1 MRTEDVMRSNSILD
15 PALEQQDAVA
25 RRAYL
30 GKRLRET
37 VAWAHSRSPHVRR
50 AFDKAGLSPQDVAS
64 LDDLA
69 KIPITRKD
77 DVPAMQ
83 AAEPPFGGLV
93 AVEVGRLQRIF
104 ASPGP
109 ILDPQGEGDDFW
121 RFRMALAAAGFRR
134 GEVAINS
141 ASYHL
146 TPLGFMLD
154 NAARSLGC
162 VVVPAGVGQTDLQVR
177 VASALRVT
185 CYLGTPSF
193 LYTLV
198 KRGREMGVPLFIE
211 VGFVTAE
218 MFPESLRAE
227 LEKDFGVRAL
237 QGYGTADQ
245 GCLAYECAERG
256 GMHLHPETIVEV
268 LDLETRKPAAPGQPG
283 EIVATTFDPAYPL
296 LRFATGDIGTLAQPV
311 TCPCLRTAPKLAG
324 LVGRVGD
331 AVKVKGMF
339 VRGAEIAKALEAF
352 PAVARFQAVVTRDQ
366 HQDHLAY
373 LVELKEGSP
382 PEADLEGRI
391 AEALREAIK
400 VRGEVRIASR
410 GALPEGA
417 RRIDDRRTWR

>member
-1 MRTEDVMRSNSILD
+1 MRATSILD
-15 PALEQQDAVA
+15 PALEQQDAVS

-30 GKRLRET
+30 GTRLREA
-37 VAWAHSRSPHVRR
+37 VAWAHARSPHARR
-50 AFDKAGLSPQDVAS
+50 TFEQAGIGPSDVAS
-64 LDDLA
+64 LDDLTR
-69 KIPITRKD
+69 IPITRKD

-83 AAEPPFGGLV
+83 AADPPFGGLL
-93 AVEVGRLQRIF
+93 AVEPGRLQRIF

-134 GEVAINS
+134 GDIAINS

-162 VVVPAGVGQTDLQVR
+162 VVVPAGVGQTDVQVR
-177 VASALRVT
+177 VASALRAT

-198 KRGREMGVPLFIE
+198 KRGREMGVPLSIE

-218 MFPESLRAE
+218 MFPESLRSE

-245 GCLAYECAERG
+245 GCLAYECPERG
-256 GMHLHPETIVEV
+256 GMHLHPECIVEV
-268 LDLETRKPAAPGQPG
+268 LDLETRKPAVPGQPG
-283 EIVATTFDPAYPL
+283 EIVVTTFDPAYPL
-296 LRFATGDIGTLAQPV
+296 LRFATGDIGTLAPSS
-311 TCPCLRTAPKLAG
+311 TCACLRTAPKLAG

-339 VRGAEIAKALEAF
+339 IRGAEIAKALEAF
-352 PAVARFQAVVTRDQ
+352 PTVARFQAVVTRDQ

-373 LVELKEGSP
+373 VIELAEGAAAEP
-382 PEADLEGRI
+382 GLDARI
-391 AEALREAIK
+391 ADILREAIK
-400 VRGEVRIASR
+400 VRGEVRIAPPGTLR
-410 GALPEGA
+410 PGAK
-417 RRIDDRRTWR
+417 RIEDRRTWG